1 VRVGRLAGEVLV
13 DPGRVVVGELVDRL
27 GLGMGHSQ
35 RAQAQGENAGEKTIG
50 TIGLVTA
57 ANGWHKQSFELLDF
71 REPLWRKPPLDSPFG
86 APPG

>member
-1 VRVGRLAGEVLV
+1 
-13 DPGRVVVGELVDRL
+13 
-27 GLGMGHSQ
+27 
-35 RAQAQGENAGEKTIG
+35 
-50 TIGLVTA
+50 LVTA